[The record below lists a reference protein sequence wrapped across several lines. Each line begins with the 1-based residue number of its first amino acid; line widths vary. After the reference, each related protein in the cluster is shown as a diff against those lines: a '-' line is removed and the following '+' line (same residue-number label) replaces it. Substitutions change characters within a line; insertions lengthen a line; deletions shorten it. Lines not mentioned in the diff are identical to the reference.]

1 MVRAGV
7 FLWRRYIATMSKS
20 PQDQR
25 GAARVRQPERRQ
37 VEMRCLS
44 LDQLVEPDHRVRLVW
59 QYAQSCDLTEL
70 YQRIQ
75 AVAGHVGRDAVD
87 PRLLFALWLFATLE
101 GVTSARRLAT
111 LTTRDIPYQW
121 LCGGVSVN
129 YHLLC
134 DFRAAHGELLER
146 LLIESIGVLLHQR
159 LITLDSV
166 AQDGMRVRAQA
177 GSSSFRREE
186 SLAAALSAAQAH
198 VERLRQE
205 QDDDPSGDERRT
217 QAARQ
222 RAATERVERIQQAQA
237 ELKQLQQQR
246 EKRVGTPTST
256 PRASTTDPEARRM
269 KMGDGGFRPA
279 YNVQFA
285 TDADTRIIVAAE
297 VVQQG
302 ADAGQ
307 MQPMHQHLQETY
319 QVTPQNYLVDG
330 GFAKIDDVTTLERQG
345 TAVHAPLP
353 CEQKHLAAG
362 KDPYAAKP
370 GDTPEMA
377 AFRQRMGTPEAKAV
391 YHTRSSVAEFPNA
404 DCRNRGLT
412 QFRVRGRIRAKAQM
426 LWHVLAFNF
435 LRFVK
440 LDVLEVV
447 MVGT

>member
-1 MVRAGV
+1 
-7 FLWRRYIATMSKS
+7 MSPS
-20 PQDQR
+20 PRDQH

-37 VEMRCLS
+37 IEMRCLS
-44 LDQLVEPDHRVRLVW
+44 LDQLIESDHRVRLVW
-59 QYAQSCDLTEL
+59 QYAQSCDLTEW
-70 YQRIQ
+70 YRPIQ

-101 GVTSARRLAT
+101 GVSSARRLER
-111 LTTRDIPYQW
+111 LTTRDLPYQW

-129 YHLLC
+129 YHLLS
-134 DFRAAHGELLER
+134 DFRAAHGEWLER
-146 LLIESIGVLLHQR
+146 LLVESIGVLVHQG
-159 LITLDSV
+159 LVTLETV
-166 AQDGMRVRAQA
+166 AQDGMRVRAHA
-177 GSSSFRREE
+177 GSSSFRRAE
-186 SLAAALSAAQAH
+186 SLAAALQAAEAH
-198 VERLRQE
+198 VARLRQE
-205 QDDDPSGDERRT
+205 ADDDPSGDERRT
-217 QAARQ
+217 RGARERAAR
-222 RAATERVERIQQAQA
+222 ERIDKIQQAQA

-285 TDADTRIIVAAE
+285 TDAGTRIIVAAE

-302 ADAGQ
+302 TDAGQ
-307 MQPMHQHLQETY
+307 LEPQHRHVSETY
-319 QVTPQNYLVDG
+319 GVTPQHYLVDG
-330 GFAKIDDVTTLERQG
+330 GFAKIDDVTAVERAG
-345 TAVHAPLP
+345 SAVHAPLP

-362 KDPYAAKP
+362 QNPYARKP

-377 AFRQRMGTPEAKAV
+377 AFRQRMGTPAAKAL
-391 YHTRSSVAEFPNA
+391 YRLRSSVAEFPNA

-412 QFRVRGRIRAKAQM
+412 QFRVRGRLKARAQL

-440 LDVLEVV
+440 LEVLPIV
-447 MVGT
+447 MAGI